1 MYKRGWIIIDEGL
14 EKQKKK
20 KIANR
25 LKQDDRVPSSIP
37 I

>member
-14 EKQKKK
+14 EKQKK